1 MRKKKEEDTTTAVT
15 EQPAQQPDFTLN
27 SFEQVIKKTTDKGL
41 KEIEWVQDKQ
51 ELSVVD
57 VNRLVK
63 ELKAIFN
70 KEELTKGFD
79 LYYDFVIGK
88 QVKKYLMKKFK
99 VKE

>member
-1 MRKKKEEDTTTAVT
+1 MRKKTMIKDEEKQ
-15 EQPAQQPDFTLN
+15 EQPIQQPDFTLN

-41 KEIEWVQDKQ
+41 KEIEWWQNKQ
-51 ELSVVD
+51 ELSVTDVD
-57 VNRLVK
+57 RLVK
-63 ELKAIFN
+63 ELKTVFN

-79 LYYDFVIGK
+79 LYYDFVISK